1 MDIILYHLER
11 YEQNTSKHQWHAK
24 LSPIGI
30 YWACQVSPPLT
41 VTFLATLHPCLGS
54 IRLERGIGEA
64 GPRRMIGWIVTTSG
78 MLWEKR
84 LWLESINFVYR
95 GVLSWRIS
103 THLYIYVYIYIS
115 IYLSICISIYL
126 YIYIYIYTSM
136 LIMVYLYLGFIRI
149 LAMFTIRVYCQSI
162 IQVVS
167 LTPRRLVESQCFCW

>member
-64 GPRRMIGWIVTTSG
+64 GPRRRIGWIVTTSR

-84 LWLESINFVYR
+84 LWLESINFIYG

-103 THLYIYVYIYIS
+103 IYLCIYIYK
-115 IYLSICISIYL
+115 YLSICISRYL
-126 YIYIYIYTSM
+126 YIYTSM